1 MSWRSKSKWMSSS
14 SARAANSAGAGRA
27 DPSGGR
33 GSDVPGDAAP
43 GDDAPGDVV
52 PGDAVPGR
60 VVTSVSGVTGDSVA
74 AAPPERG
81 GAGAAARGGAETS
94 TVTVRFAHAATIA
107 AGTSIETAN
116 AQIRWFIMIPP
127 GFRRVSASASSTL
140 ASCVYG
146 AVEAPVDDLDGRGL
160 DPIWLVRIAGPLESE
175 PIEPV
180 RADAHEVGG
189 HLDRREDRAAEDL
202 DRPDPGEFAEVELG
216 RLRRAGQVR
225 DDQHRLA
232 PIPPQAR
239 EDLLVAR
246 AQELDRAAPEHGRGA
261 ARGDQPLHRVEERR
275 GLPRLRGDVHRLV
288 AVDGIGDH
296 GEVELTLLRRREA
309 RVPVARPLHRR
320 AHAVAV
326 AEVDVVAHSDLVAIV
341 DDRAARQRQQER
353 VQQLDPPPVV
363 VEERRQPP

>member
-1 MSWRSKSKWMSSS
+1 MSWRSKSKWMASS

-27 DPSGGR
+27 DPSGAR
-33 GSDVPGDAAP
+33 DSDV
-43 GDDAPGDVV
+43 PGDVV

-189 HLDRREDRAAEDL
+189 HLDRRGKRAPPGLHPPGPRGISPGAVR
-202 DRPDPGEFAEVELG
+202 RP
-216 RLRRAGQVR
+216 RRAGPVFGQ
-225 DDQHRLA
+225 QHPLA
-232 PIPPQAR
+232 P
-239 EDLLVAR
+239 
-246 AQELDRAAPEHGRGA
+246 
-261 ARGDQPLHRVEERR
+261 
-275 GLPRLRGDVHRLV
+275 
-288 AVDGIGDH
+288 
-296 GEVELTLLRRREA
+296 
-309 RVPVARPLHRR
+309 
-320 AHAVAV
+320 
-326 AEVDVVAHSDLVAIV
+326 
-341 DDRAARQRQQER
+341 
-353 VQQLDPPPVV
+353 PPP
-363 VEERRQPP
+363 P